1 MLDTLLTILAG
12 IIVISIFEF
21 LRNIKPNDNDKRK
34 RNTNDS

>member
-1 MLDTLLTILAG
+1 MLDTLMTIVSG

-34 RNTNDS
+34 TNDS